1 MTRTVGRKVGRNLVW
16 SGIVLIVLT
25 GLVHLVEG
33 PEYLEESTIIGVLF
47 FINMAAAIVS
57 AIGIYR
63 GSRSWGWGL
72 GVLVAGGALVAYVL
86 SRTTGFLGFYD
97 DAWLEPS
104 GIFSWLVE
112 GLFLITAV
120 WVFRG
125 LTPAHNE
132 LPRAKR

>member
-1 MTRTVGRKVGRNLVW
+1 MTRTVGRNLMW
-16 SGIVLIVLT
+16 SGIVLILLI

-33 PEYLEESTIIGVLF
+33 PEYLEESTLIGVLF
-47 FINMAAAIVS
+47 FVNTVAAVVS

-97 DAWLEPS
+97 DEWLEPS

-120 WVFRG
+120 WMFRG
-125 LTPAHNE
+125 RTPARN
-132 LPRAKR
+132 